1 MPNNVIQFPIIPRP
15 TGAPTHPSSTG
26 RRPLSSE
33 VYARRPAGRP
43 THRDSA
49 ECPVHHDDARERI
62 EVKRI
67 TTMQFLKLMHQP
79 NARRKIPIADRVRRR
94 LEIDPVHG
102 CHIWQGATT
111 PFGYGLIR
119 NGTGVRTCHRVAYE
133 EANGS
138 IPLGM
143 VVRHTCDRP
152 ACCNPKHLVL
162 GTQADNRRDAAIRGR
177 AGGARRKLTAESVR
191 EIRASTGTCKE
202 IGKRF
207 GVSGCTVSE
216 IRNGKL
222 HRHTK

>member
-15 TGAPTHPSSTG
+15 TGASTHPSSTG
-26 RRPLSSE
+26 RRTLSSGA
-33 VYARRPAGRP
+33 YARRPASRP
-43 THRDSA
+43 THRASA
-49 ECPVHHDDARERI
+49 ECPVYHDDARERI

-67 TTMQFLKLMHQP
+67 TTMQFLKLLPRP

-102 CHIWQGATT
+102 CHIWQGAKT
-111 PFGYGLIR
+111 PFGHGLITHER
-119 NGTGVRTCHRVAYE
+119 GLKTCHRVAYE
-133 EANGS
+133 AAKGP
-138 IPLGM
+138 IPQGL
-143 VVRHTCDRP
+143 VVRHTCDQP
-152 ACCNPKHLVL
+152 ACCNPEHLVL
-162 GTQADNRRDAAIRGR
+162 GTQAENLRDAAIRGR
-177 AGGARRKLTAESVR
+177 TGGARRKLTAESVR

-202 IGKRF
+202 VGKQF